1 MNTTRTAMKGRPGV
15 AMLIVVMIGLL
26 ALVAVTGLL
35 GYLVPRQR
43 TVSGE
48 ALSDRS
54 LALAD
59 GFIDQLLANVNAQG
73 ELTKSSL
80 QSGSGSVEDAVIKS
94 LLANLNG
101 GNPDTDTLNV
111 IRKNVRSYV
120 FDSLTSTYYRIDG
133 GAFTKGILT
142 SGTLKSL
149 DGITSFGA
157 ITSASND
164 PSFATDNRWFQID
177 TNCDYDY
184 APSKNDI
191 WGLRVSAFNIS
202 RPELRR
208 TVQADA
214 GRGEITVEPNWYS
227 RVVGPNGEKSFC
239 EYAGVYNN
247 GAAYGQYEV
256 INGPIRS
263 NGDINMGGWA
273 MDRVYAHGQVTDG
286 SGHTGYFGLPWPGYR
301 LNDSHI
307 GTYVFSNYP
316 AAVWSNGGLVLW
328 GADKNHRLDTDT
340 GIQDQCSSVY
350 YVSGDAIVMFSN
362 PGGTGKVTINGV
374 LLDMP
379 PDGLIYVGGNASVGG
394 TVHGRVTL
402 GCMGTINISDNVV
415 YSIAPRVNSI
425 DSMPSVPDALGLVA
439 GQQVF
444 IPKATYDKVT
454 YIDGVARHFLEI
466 DAAIFSITG
475 GLQIDPNAG
484 THNEN
489 STPHYEAYWNGSQSL
504 NDATKTPLTGSGSST
519 RGYELQHT
527 QLDWNLKDYGAPPR
541 FPGTGTTAIVGEVSW
556 VLLKTPSDTAILSQL
571 NGVTPIVLDV
581 NATDYDPGF
590 AKYYYV
596 VSGTRYYTAGSTG
609 TMYAKY
615 SPDQTALSRYRVSWK
630 EQIATPVRQP

>member
-1 MNTTRTAMKGRPGV
+1 MNTTRTVMKGRPGV
-15 AMLIVVMIGLL
+15 AMLIVLMIGLL
-26 ALVAVTGLL
+26 AFVAVTGLL

-59 GFIDQLLANVNAQG
+59 GFIDQLLTNVNAQG

-120 FDSLTSTYYRIDG
+120 FDTSTSTYYRIDG
-133 GAFTKGILT
+133 GAFTKSILT
-142 SGTLKSL
+142 SGVLTSL
-149 DGITSFGA
+149 DGATSFGT
-157 ITSASND
+157 IASMD
-164 PSFATDNRWFQID
+164 SLFATDNRWFQID

-184 APSKNDI
+184 APSTSKNDI

-256 INGPIRS
+256 ITGPIRS
-263 NGDINMGGWA
+263 NGTINMGGWA
-273 MDRVYAHGQVTDG
+273 RDRVYAHNQVTDG
-286 SGHTGYFGLPWPGYR
+286 SGDTGRFGPLKWNLNNSQIGKYVFPGYP
-301 LNDSHI
+301 
-307 GTYVFSNYP
+307 T
-316 AAVWSNGGLVLW
+316 AVWDNGALTLW
-328 GADKNHRLDTDT
+328 GTKQFTRDVVGDT
-340 GIQDQCSSVY
+340 GIQDKCSATY
-350 YVSGDAIVMFSN
+350 YVNGDAHVEFSN

-379 PDGLIYVGGNASVGG
+379 PDGLIFVEGNAWVKG

-402 GCMGTINISDNVV
+402 GCRGTINIWDDVV
-415 YSIAPRVNSI
+415 YSIPPRVNSA
-425 DSMPSVPDALGLVA
+425 DAMPALPDALGLVA

-444 IPKATYDKVT
+444 IPKLTYDANHT
-454 YIDGVARHFLEI
+454 LTL
-466 DAAIFSITG
+466 DAAIFSVTG
-475 GLQIDPNAG
+475 GLQIDP
-484 THNEN
+484 TVVLHNEN
-489 STPHYEAYWNGSQSL
+489 TTPHYEAFWNGAQAL
-504 NDATKTPLTGSGSST
+504 NDASKTPLTGSGSST

-527 QLDWNLKDYGAPPR
+527 QLDWNLKDYGAPPM
-541 FPGTGTTAIVGEVSW
+541 FPGTGTTAIPGEVDW
-556 VLLKTPSDTAILSQL
+556 VLLKTPDDSGILTQL
-571 NGVTPIVLDV
+571 NGVTPIALSTSDP
-581 NATDYDPGF
+581 AYDPAF

-596 VSGTRYYTAGSTG
+596 VSGKTYYTAGSTG